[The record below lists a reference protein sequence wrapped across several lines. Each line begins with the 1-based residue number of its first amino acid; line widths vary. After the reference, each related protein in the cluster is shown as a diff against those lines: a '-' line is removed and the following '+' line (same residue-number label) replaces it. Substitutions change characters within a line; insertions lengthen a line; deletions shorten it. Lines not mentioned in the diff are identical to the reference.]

1 MNAESGNKSSLFD
14 THLDNDFAEVL
25 EQPQV
30 PIIISAR
37 RARAFFKEGALV
49 NYAILPLMSDEA
61 AAGLPTVI
69 NDHDI
74 EEYVLIPKAHVPH
87 PKETTCIRIKGDSMY
102 PLLREGYIVAVD
114 HYQDGREGFESLKGK
129 VVACRVEGGVTVKF
143 FDYDEHHYI
152 LKPHNPK
159 YDRIY
164 IDIREE
170 NVIIGKII
178 WLFGKL

>member
-1 MNAESGNKSSLFD
+1 MNVESDNRYSLFD
-14 THLDNDFAEVL
+14 DHPDHDLAEVL

-30 PIIISAR
+30 PIIISSR

-49 NYAILPLMSDEA
+49 NYVILPLMSDEA
-61 AAGLPTVI
+61 AAGLPTIV

-87 PKETTCIRIKGDSMY
+87 PKETTCIRIRGDSMY

-114 HYQDGREGFESLKGK
+114 HYHDGREGFEALRGK

-152 LKPHNPK
+152 LRPHNPK
-159 YDRIY
+159 YKPIS
-164 IDIREE
+164 IDIHEE
-170 NVIIGKII
+170 NIIIGKII